1 MTTVSPFYRLFLTG
15 TISAIMLISCSSR
28 TPKADDA
35 FELVKKERMQS
46 NDSSFVSNKIIQESM
61 KTVIEK
67 KAETPDEWTLFKT
80 ETEKNIRV
88 NEKIIKEL
96 EALENGNG
104 SLRRKVANLKKE
116 NSDLRIRMD
125 EYKEEVKVKWEN
137 VQNFYESQ
145 CKGN

>member
-61 KTVIEK
+61 K
-67 KAETPDEWTLFKT
+67 
-80 ETEKNIRV
+80 IRPFAA
-88 NEKIIKEL
+88 KW
-96 EALENGNG
+96 
-104 SLRRKVANLKKE
+104 LRNLIP
-116 NSDLRIRMD
+116 SAAPWAGL
-125 EYKEEVKVKWEN
+125 
-137 VQNFYESQ
+137 
-145 CKGN
+145 KGNYLKTDL